1 MGLTFDK
8 ILVILVIAMLIVG
21 PTRLPEYAKKLGEF
35 VKTIKQMA
43 DGAKGRLK
51 DEMGPEYDNVDWKQL
66 DPRQYDPR
74 RIVREALVEDERENR
89 LKERRERLENARK
102 ERESKLSG
110 MMRYDDE
117 AT

>member
-8 ILVILVIAMLIVG
+8 ILVILVIAMIIVG

-35 VKTIKQMA
+35 VKMIKGMA

-51 DEMGPEYDNVDWKQL
+51 DEMGPEYESVDWKQL

-74 RIVREALVEDERENR
+74 RIIRDALTEDEREAR
-89 LKERRERLENARK
+89 LAERRERLDNARK
-102 ERESKLSG
+102 EREAKLTG